1 MPWAFYLLLMQYGE
15 DPFGSFPRAA
25 IPAIIGVFLAASKL
39 FIVNWRSVLTPT
51 LADDL
56 CENRR
61 P

>member
-39 FIVNWRSVLTPT
+39 FIVNWRLVYRILYNIDSFSK
-51 LADDL
+51 
-56 CENRR
+56 
-61 P
+61 